1 MGISM
6 TETRR
11 NSSPMTDLSELR
23 SHIETMLEKTSREKS
38 DILQQAKETHIEST
52 EITSHFGEL
61 LGTVKSVSDRFK
73 PKVFFRD
80 IGTVLHIGDGVA
92 TLSGLPRGQTEELVV
107 FPTGVLGLIFSLDR
121 HHVNVVLLGPDRGI
135 QGGDQVNAT
144 GHRLQVPVGPDL
156 LGRVVNPL
164 GEPLDDRGA
173 LQASARRYLD
183 QEAPGIIDRQPV
195 SVPLHTGLKVIDALL
210 PIGRGQR
217 ELILGDRQTGKTT
230 IAIDAIMNQQDQDVP
245 CIYVSIGQKKSS
257 ALRVINRLRQTGSH
271 QHTTIVLASPDDPPA
286 LRYLAPFAGCSMAE
300 YFLEQG
306 RDVLI
311 IYDDLKR
318 HADSYRELSLLLR
331 RPPGREAYPGDIFY
345 LHSRLL
351 ERSCKL
357 SEEHGGGSITA
368 LPIIETQ
375 RGNISAYI
383 PTNLISIT
391 DGQIVLDTDLF
402 NKGIK
407 PAVDVG
413 ASVSRVGGKA
423 QTEIMRSLAG
433 ELRLQLAQY
442 REVERFAQFGTDVDE
457 STQQQIERGE
467 KLQTILTQPPHQP
480 LAIWKQAVVLMA
492 AREGLLDDI
501 PTRALTHFERELIAR
516 VAEQHQ
522 DLVDHIQ
529 LAGEISDDDYQNL
542 LETMNAFREQW
553 MERTP

>member
-1 MGISM
+1 MAESF
-6 TETRR
+6 R
-11 NSSPMTDLSELR
+11 NTDPAIDLSALE
-23 SHIETMLEKTSREKS
+23 SHIEEMLENAGKEQKEILEQAGEGHFESRG
-38 DILQQAKETHIEST
+38 
-52 EITSHFGEL
+52 ITSSFDNL
-61 LGTVKSVSDRFK
+61 LKTVQSVSGQFK
-73 PKVFFRD
+73 PDVYFKD

-121 HHVNVVLLGPDRGI
+121 QHVNVVLLGPDQGI

-144 GHRLQVPVGPDL
+144 GQRLQVPVGPNL
-156 LGRVVNPL
+156 LGRVVNAL

-173 LQASARRYLD
+173 LQPSTERYLD
-183 QEAPGIIDRQPV
+183 QDAPGIIDRQPV

-230 IAIDAIMNQQDQDVP
+230 IAVDTIMNQRDQDVP

-257 ALRVINRLRQTGSH
+257 ALRVFNRLRETGSLA
-271 QHTTIVLASPDDPPA
+271 HTTIVLASPDDPPA

-318 HADSYRELSLLLR
+318 HADAYRELSLLLR

-351 ERSCKL
+351 ERACKL
-357 SEEHGGGSITA
+357 SEEHGGGSISA

-391 DGQIVLDTDLF
+391 DGQIVLDTQLF

-423 QTEIMRSLAG
+423 QTEIMRMLAG

-457 STQQQIERGE
+457 STQRQIEQGE
-467 KLQTILTQPPHQP
+467 KLQEILTQPPHQP
-480 LAIWKQAVVLMA
+480 LALWKQAVILTA

-501 PTRALTHFERELIAR
+501 PTRVLARFERDLTTE
-516 VAEQHQ
+516 VADRHHE
-522 DLVDHIQ
+522 LVDQIQ
-529 LAGEISDDDYQNL
+529 LTGEISDEDYQKL
-542 LETMNAFREQW
+542 AQTISAVREQW
-553 MERTP
+553 LERTP

>member
-1 MGISM
+1 MPELRE
-6 TETRR
+6 ETPHRF
-11 NSSPMTDLSELR
+11 DLSELR
-23 SHIETMLEKTSREKS
+23 SHIEMVLDQAAREKEA
-38 DILQQAKETHIEST
+38 ILAEAGAPSLDEKSIE
-52 EITSHFGEL
+52 SHFGEL
-61 LGTVKSVSDRFK
+61 LDVVSATSIRFE
-73 PKVFFRD
+73 PEVYFRD

-92 TLSGLPRGQTEELVV
+92 TLSGLPRGQIEELMV

-121 HHVNVVLLGPDRGI
+121 VHVNVILLGPDQSI
-135 QGGDQVNAT
+135 QGGDQVDAT
-144 GHRLQVPVGPDL
+144 GERLQVPVGPSL
-156 LGRVVNPL
+156 LGRVVNAL

-173 LQASARRYLD
+173 LQPSGSRYLD

-230 IAIDAIMNQQDQDVP
+230 IAVDAIMNQRDEDVP

-257 ALRVINRLRQTGSH
+257 ALRVIDRLRETGSLA
-271 QHTTIVLASPDDPPA
+271 HTTIVLASPDDPPA
-286 LRYLAPFAGCSMAE
+286 LRYLAPFAGCTMAE

-318 HADSYRELSLLLR
+318 HADAYRELSLLLR

-351 ERSCKL
+351 ERACKL
-357 SEEHGGGSITA
+357 SEENGGGSITA

-375 RGNISAYI
+375 RGNIAAYI

-402 NKGIK
+402 NKGVK
-407 PAVDVG
+407 PSVDVG
-413 ASVSRVGGKA
+413 KSVSRVGGKA
-423 QTEIMRSLAG
+423 QTEIMRMLAG

-442 REVERFAQFGTDVDE
+442 HEVERFARFGTDIDE
-457 STQQQIERGE
+457 ATQRQIERGE
-467 KLQTILTQPPHQP
+467 RLQAILTQPPHTP
-480 LAIWKQAVVLMA
+480 MKLWEQAVVLMA
-492 AREGLLDDI
+492 AREELLEGI
-501 PTRALTHFERELIAR
+501 PIRRLPAFERKLLVEIERHHLEL
-516 VAEQHQ
+516 VEQ
-522 DLVDHIQ
+522 IQ
-529 LAGEISDDDYQNL
+529 LTGELNDEDHQIL
-542 LETMNAFREQW
+542 LHTIEEVHRQW
-553 MERTP
+553 IERTTQQ